1 MGMMLRRR
9 HETNKSNSQSKG
21 VTTLQDVNVT
31 PKPVEDKKA
40 VSEPEAKKN
49 KVTRNDIMKMNVA
62 QVRAY
67 AETQGIKGANAISG
81 AELKRQ
87 LCDKMF
93 EEDIENE
100 E

>member
-9 HETNKSNSQSKG
+9 HDINKSQAQAQGNSG
-21 VTTLQDVNVT
+21 VTTLQDVT
-31 PKPVEDKKA
+31 PKPAPAEVKVNEKKE
-40 VSEPEAKKN
+40 SKP
-49 KVTRNDIMKMNVA
+49 KVTRQDIMKMNVA

-87 LCDKMF
+87 LIDKMF
-93 EEDIENE
+93 EDE
-100 E
+100 EETE